1 MMDIKLIYSSIL
13 LGTSYAY
20 ALAPSRNGPL
30 RQLVEDSDTSPSAA
44 TIIDLSKDLPEDKAA
59 MEFSEGAKAMEQ
71 AAIAEPRIRA
81 AIVMENGKIVSS
93 YYRQD
98 VTPSDVSPIFSGTK
112 SWTGL
117 LIGLLVDDGVL
128 SVDQTLGEMF
138 PEDAAWTDVT
148 DGSED
153 FRKNVTIEELLTM
166 TSGLLD
172 PPGSLVVSFFRGA
185 SEGGGS
191 SLSDSLAYPSIGE
204 KEKGK
209 VTYLSLSNI
218 LSYVIFKLTGM
229 TPGELLAERVMPH
242 LGIQVDDYV
251 WSKNSD
257 GLVENAFTG
266 LEVTPTMLVKFGQL
280 YMQNGLAGPHEEQRV
295 VSQDWVE
302 ASFTRHSHLYPSSY
316 PVQGYLGADLG
327 AAIPVLFAEQEQG
340 EPDAYYG
347 YLFMGH
353 PSKPNIYCSVGLGG
367 TDLCIDPD
375 IKRVVLQQTDYDY
388 SMRDIM
394 DTLTTSVH
402 PAFDEVFKLVQIGL
416 DETLSFS
423 DSASHEVNG
432 TSTSGEMEF
441 PKSKSVV
448 NALKSEELSN
458 SSELIQHVSLATFF
472 GLSAVLNFFL

>member
-1 MMDIKLIYSSIL
+1 M
-13 LGTSYAY
+13 
-20 ALAPSRNGPL
+20 
-30 RQLVEDSDTSPSAA
+30 
-44 TIIDLSKDLPEDKAA
+44 
-59 MEFSEGAKAMEQ
+59 
-71 AAIAEPRIRA
+71 
-81 AIVMENGKIVSS
+81 MENGKIVSS

-117 LIGLLVDDGVL
+117 LIGLLVDDGLL
-128 SVDQTLGEMF
+128 SVDQTLGEIF

-166 TSGLLD
+166 TSGLVD
-172 PPGSLVVSFFRGA
+172 PLADSLVSFLRGA

-242 LGIQVDDYV
+242 LGIQVEDYV

-257 GLVENAFTG
+257 GLVENAFNG
-266 LEVTPTMLVKFGQL
+266 LEVTPTMMVKLGQL
-280 YMQNGLAGPHEEQRV
+280 YMQKGLAGPYEEQRV

-302 ASFTRHSHLYPSSY
+302 ASFTRHSHLHPCSY
-316 PVQGYLGADLG
+316 FLGCLG
-327 AAIPVLFAEQEQG
+327 LELEAAIPVLFAEQEQG
-340 EPDAYYG
+340 KPDAYYG
-347 YLFMGH
+347 YFFVGH
-353 PSKPNIYCSVGLGG
+353 PKANIYCSTGLGANE
-367 TDLCIDPD
+367 LCIDLD
-375 IKRVVLQQTDYDY
+375 SKRVVLQQTDFHV
-388 SMRDIM
+388 SMSNIM
-394 DTLTTSVH
+394 DTLTPSVH
-402 PAFDEVFKLVQIGL
+402 PAFDKVFKLVQIAL

-423 DSASHEVNG
+423 APNIEDNTSHEVNG
-432 TSTSGEMEF
+432 TGGGGEMEF
-441 PKSKSVV
+441 PKSAV
-448 NALKSEELSN
+448 NALKSEELLN
-458 SSELIQHVSLATFF
+458 SSELIQRVSLATLF
-472 GLSAVLNFFL
+472 GLYAVLNFLL